1 MRVIESGKKIST
13 LAVTATLLLAQ
24 LTFNQEVAS
33 AVTGTFN
40 CGTSGTYTVIDG
52 VLQGS
57 STCTGALVLDSSVTR
72 INYATGF
79 YSTSGIT
86 SISIPATT
94 TTISY
99 YAISPY
105 KSVNLVEYVVD
116 PNNPNYS
123 SVDGVLYNKN
133 RTVLIAY
140 PYGKN
145 ELAFTVPSS
154 VTQISGYAF
163 NCLTYLQTV
172 NVGANAL
179 DLDYAFSPNGCSA
192 SALRA
197 VVVDSSNPNYSSSDG
212 VFFNKNQT
220 TLLMYPMGK
229 SDTSYV
235 VPNTVT
241 TIRKAAYNPF
251 LTSITLPTGLRTIS
265 GYAFESSK
273 LTSIFIPDSVTSY
286 SGNPFINSD
295 SLASIDVG
303 ENNVNYKSIG
313 GVIYS
318 KNGQTLLDYPAGKT
332 DTSFE
337 IPSGVTT
344 LDSQWNWYN
353 KYLRRITVPSSVTSI
368 GYGVNRNGSSSDTYL
383 IFSGNSALTS
393 IQGDYAKNI
402 TYCGNSNSPITNY
415 ATSKNI
421 TVRCQTQAPD
431 FALSQDTLTGVKST
445 SFTGYTIS
453 ASVPADYYSIS
464 PSLSS
469 GLSFSTTTGLVSGS
483 PTVAAAARTYT
494 ITGTNSIGSTSRSF
508 NLTVEEAPAFT
519 LSPSSLTKSVGASN
533 SFYSISSTGGMISS
547 YSISPE
553 ITNTPG
559 LSFSTSTGL
568 ISGIPTQASTART
581 YTITATNAIGSATRT
596 FSLTVTPAS
605 RTAPGAPTIGT
616 ATALSP
622 TSASITFTAPASN
635 GGATIE
641 TYTATSSPGSI
652 TGRVA
657 QSGSGTITVS
667 GLTSSRSYTFTV
679 TASNSEGTSSASG
692 ATVSITMPASQSE
705 IDAAALAAQK
715 AAEAKREAEKQAA
728 RNEITNAV
736 KTSQDVNLEMFTKA
750 EISGV
755 TAANIAAVQT
765 EISALPQSS
774 RADLSQVLKIAR
786 KYEVVGMVASDR
798 VASIYSDSLIEI
810 GLIPEQSKH
819 KAALTAAIKELPVD
833 KRSSYAEIKEAIDDE
848 MAEIQAR
855 KDRLANVIARNASR
869 YTK

>member
-1 MRVIESGKKIST
+1 MRVIKSGKKIST
-13 LAVTATLLLAQ
+13 LAVTATLLFSQ

-52 VLQGS
+52 VLQS
-57 STCTGALVLDSSVTR
+57 SSSCTGALVLDSSVTR
-72 INYATGF
+72 INSGTTF

-86 SISIPATT
+86 SVSIPATT
-94 TTISY
+94 TTISHF
-99 YAISPY
+99 AIAAY

-154 VTQISGYAF
+154 VTQISMYAF
-163 NCLTYLQTV
+163 NCLTYVQTV

-318 KNGQTLLDYPAGKT
+318 KNGQTLLDYPGGKT

-344 LDSQWNWYN
+344 LGSQWNWYN
-353 KYLRRITVPSSVTSI
+353 NYLRRITVPSSVTSI
-368 GYGVNRNGSSSDTYL
+368 GYGANRNSNSSDTYL
-383 IFSGNSALTS
+383 VFSGNSALTS

-402 TYCGNSNSPITNY
+402 TYCGNSNSAITNY

-431 FALSQDTLTGVKST
+431 FALSQDTLTGVTST

-453 ASVPADYYSIS
+453 ASVAADYYSIS

-469 GLSFSTTTGLVSGS
+469 GLSFNTTTGLVSGS

-508 NLTVEEAPAFT
+508 NLTVEQAPAFT
-519 LSPSSLTKSVGASN
+519 LSPSSLTKSAGASS
-533 SFYSISSTGGMISS
+533 SFYSISSTGGTITS

-581 YTITATNAIGSATRT
+581 YTITATNAFGSATRT
-596 FSLTVTPAS
+596 FNLTVEQAPAFTLSPSSLTKSAGASSSFYSISSTGGTITSYSISPEITNTPGLSFSTSTGLISGIPTQASTARTYTITATNAFGSATRTFGLTVTAAI
-605 RTAPGAPTIGT
+605 T
-616 ATALSP
+616 
-622 TSASITFTAPASN
+622 TS
-635 GGATIE
+635 
-641 TYTATSSPGSI
+641 
-652 TGRVA
+652 
-657 QSGSGTITVS
+657 
-667 GLTSSRSYTFTV
+667 
-679 TASNSEGTSSASG
+679 
-692 ATVSITMPASQSE
+692 ASQSE

-736 KTSQDVNLEMFTKA
+736 KTSQDVKLEMFTKA

-755 TAANIAAVQT
+755 TATNVAAVQT

-786 KYEVVGMVASDR
+786 KYEVVGIIASDR
-798 VASIYSDSLIEI
+798 VTSVYSNSLIEI
-810 GLIPEQSKH
+810 GLIHKDSKH
-819 KAALTAAIKELPVD
+819 KAALTEAIKNLPVDERTTYAAIKVALD
-833 KRSSYAEIKEAIDDE
+833 AE

-855 KDRLANVIARNASR
+855 KDRLTAILARIAAHRAS
-869 YTK
+869 

>member
-1 MRVIESGKKIST
+1 MRVIKSGKKIST
-13 LAVTATLLLAQ
+13 LAVTATLLFSQ

-52 VLQGS
+52 VLQS
-57 STCTGALVLDSSVTR
+57 SSSCTGALVLDSSVTR
-72 INYATGF
+72 IDYATTF

-86 SISIPATT
+86 SVSIPATT

-99 YAISPY
+99 YAISAY

-123 SVDGVLYNKN
+123 SLDGVLYNKN
-133 RTVLIAY
+133 KTKLIAY

-145 ELAFTVPSS
+145 ELTFTVPSS
-154 VTQISGYAF
+154 VTEIDYYAF
-163 NCLTYLQTV
+163 TCLTFVQTV
-172 NVGANAL
+172 NVGANPTS
-179 DLDYAFSPNGCSA
+179 LDYAFSPNGCSA

-241 TIRKAAYNPF
+241 TIRNAAFNPF
-251 LTSITLPTGLRTIS
+251 LTSITLPNGLRTIA

-286 SGNPFINSD
+286 SGNPLLGSNSLTSIN
-295 SLASIDVG
+295 VG
-303 ENNVNYKSIG
+303 ENNLNYKSID

-353 KYLRRITVPSSVTSI
+353 NYLRRITVPSSVTSI
-368 GYGVNRNGSSSDTYL
+368 GYGASRNSSSSDTYL

-469 GLSFSTTTGLVSGS
+469 GLSFNTTTGLVSGR

-494 ITGTNSIGSTSRSF
+494 ITGTNLIGSTSRSF
-508 NLTVEEAPAFT
+508 NLTVEQAPAFT
-519 LSPSSLTKSVGASN
+519 LSPSSLTKSAGASS
-533 SFYSISSTGGMISS
+533 SFYSISSTGGTITS

-581 YTITATNAIGSATRT
+581 YTITATNAFGSATRT
-596 FSLTVTPAS
+596 F
-605 RTAPGAPTIGT
+605 
-616 ATALSP
+616 
-622 TSASITFTAPASN
+622 
-635 GGATIE
+635 
-641 TYTATSSPGSI
+641 
-652 TGRVA
+652 
-657 QSGSGTITVS
+657 
-667 GLTSSRSYTFTV
+667 GLTV
-679 TASNSEGTSSASG
+679 TAS
-692 ATVSITMPASQSE
+692 VTMSVSQSE
-705 IDAAALAAQK
+705 IDAAALAAQR

-728 RNEITNAV
+728 RNEITNLV
-736 KTSQDVNLEMFTKA
+736 KTSQDINLEMFTKA

-786 KYEVVGMVASDR
+786 KYEVVGIIASDR
-798 VASIYSDSLIEI
+798 VTSVYSNSLIEI
-810 GLIPEQSKH
+810 GLIHKDSKH
-819 KAALTAAIKELPVD
+819 KAALTEAIKNLPVDERTTYAAIKVALD
-833 KRSSYAEIKEAIDDE
+833 AE

>member
-1 MRVIESGKKIST
+1 
-13 LAVTATLLLAQ
+13 
-24 LTFNQEVAS
+24 
-33 AVTGTFN
+33 
-40 CGTSGTYTVIDG
+40 
-52 VLQGS
+52 
-57 STCTGALVLDSSVTR
+57 
-72 INYATGF
+72 
-79 YSTSGIT
+79 
-86 SISIPATT
+86 
-94 TTISY
+94 
-99 YAISPY
+99 
-105 KSVNLVEYVVD
+105 
-116 PNNPNYS
+116 
-123 SVDGVLYNKN
+123 
-133 RTVLIAY
+133 
-140 PYGKN
+140 
-145 ELAFTVPSS
+145 
-154 VTQISGYAF
+154 
-163 NCLTYLQTV
+163 
-172 NVGANAL
+172 
-179 DLDYAFSPNGCSA
+179 
-192 SALRA
+192 
-197 VVVDSSNPNYSSSDG
+197 
-212 VFFNKNQT
+212 
-220 TLLMYPMGK
+220 MYPMGK

-241 TIRKAAYNPF
+241 TIRNAAFNPF
-251 LTSITLPTGLRTIS
+251 LTSITLPNGLRTIA

-286 SGNPFINSD
+286 SGNPLLGSNSLTSIN
-295 SLASIDVG
+295 VG
-303 ENNVNYKSIG
+303 ENNLNYKSID

-353 KYLRRITVPSSVTSI
+353 NYLRRITVPSSVTSI
-368 GYGVNRNGSSSDTYL
+368 GYGANRNWSSSDTYL

-469 GLSFSTTTGLVSGS
+469 GLSFNTTTGLVSGR

-508 NLTVEEAPAFT
+508 NLTVEQAPAFT
-519 LSPSSLTKSVGASN
+519 LSPSSLTKSAGASN
-533 SFYSISSTGGMISS
+533 SFYSISSTGGTITS

-553 ITNTPG
+553 IANTPG

-581 YTITATNAIGSATRT
+581 YTITATNAFGSATRT
-596 FSLTVTPAS
+596 F
-605 RTAPGAPTIGT
+605 
-616 ATALSP
+616 AL
-622 TSASITFTAPASN
+622 
-635 GGATIE
+635 
-641 TYTATSSPGSI
+641 
-652 TGRVA
+652 
-657 QSGSGTITVS
+657 
-667 GLTSSRSYTFTV
+667 TV
-679 TASNSEGTSSASG
+679 TAS
-692 ATVSITMPASQSE
+692 VTMSASQSE

-765 EISALPQSS
+765 EISVLPQSS
-774 RADLSQVLKIAR
+774 RVDLSQVLKIAR

-810 GLIPEQSKH
+810 GLITKGSKH
-819 KAALTAAIKELPVD
+819 KAALTAAIKKLPASE
-833 KRSSYAEIKEAIDDE
+833 RSSFASIKKVIDAE